1 MLNQVACINEAARVA
16 SGPSA
21 WKWSFWIANPSRF
34 LYCTLVKIRKRP
46 LWHSHYVVQL
56 PDWGIDG
63 VVFHSA
69 MRKVHDISFFETHY
83 THAMVTLGWW
93 RDQREHACT
102 RLSKECVAADPRQG
116 DDWGVANE
124 YPFPPKSSVFKVDCG
139 ALLGTCGGAQLAY
152 RTDEVR
158 RVSVTAQV
166 LKVGSELA
174 RPTFFYFLLLFCFGM
189 V

>member
-1 MLNQVACINEAARVA
+1 MIFLNCQ
-16 SGPSA
+16 S
-21 WKWSFWIANPSRF
+21 
-34 LYCTLVKIRKRP
+34 VKISILYTRKNKKKTVMTLALRSP
-46 LWHSHYVVQL
+46 VAWLRNRWGRLSFRYEKGSWH
-56 PDWGIDG
+56 I
-63 VVFHSA
+63 
-69 MRKVHDISFFETHY
+69 IFETHY